1 MTFEKI
7 ASRACLEEFSLS
19 AVLPQTFV
27 FNQFPMQQ
35 TKQQKEALIAE
46 VAEKI
51 KGSKALV
58 FANFKGVTVKNVT
71 LIRQELRKSGSSWQV
86 LKKTL
91 LNLALKDA
99 GVEVDARTLEGQV
112 GVAFSQDEVA
122 AAKVIADFQKANKDV
137 TFSIEG
143 GALGKKALSVAEVKA
158 LAKLPSQDELRAKLV
173 GTLQA
178 PIASFVRVLGG
189 NLSGLVQVLKAIEEK
204 KA

>member
-1 MTFEKI
+1 
-7 ASRACLEEFSLS
+7 
-19 AVLPQTFV
+19 
-27 FNQFPMQQ
+27 MQQ
-35 TKQQKEALIAE
+35 TKQQKEALVAE
-46 VAEKI
+46 VADKI

-58 FANFKGVTVKNVT
+58 FANFKGVSVKNIT
-71 LIRQELRKSGSSWQV
+71 AIRRELRKSGSSWQV

-91 LNLALKDA
+91 LNIALKNA
-99 GVEVDARTLEGQV
+99 GVEVDARALDGQV

-137 TFSIEG
+137 TLTIEG
-143 GALGKKALSVAEVKA
+143 GALGAKSLTANEVKA
-158 LAKLPSQDELRAKLV
+158 LAKLPSQDELRAQLV

-178 PIASFVRVLGG
+178 PIAGFVRTLSA

>member
-1 MTFEKI
+1 
-7 ASRACLEEFSLS
+7 
-19 AVLPQTFV
+19 
-27 FNQFPMQQ
+27 MQQ
-35 TKQQKEALIAE
+35 TKQQKEALVSE
-46 VAEKI
+46 VADKI

-58 FANFKGVTVKNVT
+58 FANFKGVSVKDIT
-71 LIRQELRKSGSSWQV
+71 AIRRELRKSGSSWQV

-91 LNLALKDA
+91 LNIALKDA
-99 GVEVDARTLEGQV
+99 GVEVDARALDGQV

-137 TFSIEG
+137 TLTIEG
-143 GALGKKALSVAEVKA
+143 GALGAKSLSANEVKA

-178 PIASFVRVLGG
+178 PIAGFVRTLSA

>member
-1 MTFEKI
+1 
-7 ASRACLEEFSLS
+7 
-19 AVLPQTFV
+19 
-27 FNQFPMQQ
+27 MQQ
-35 TKQQKEALIAE
+35 TKQQKETLVAE
-46 VAEKI
+46 VAAKI
-51 KGSKALV
+51 KNSKALV
-58 FANFKGVTVKNVT
+58 FANFKGVTVKDVT
-71 LIRQELRKSGSSWQV
+71 TIRKELRKSGSSWQV

-91 LNLALKDA
+91 LNIALKDA
-99 GVEVDARTLEGQV
+99 GVEVDARALEGQV
-112 GVAFSQDEVA
+112 GVAFSHDEVA

-137 TFSIEG
+137 TLSIEG
-143 GALGKKALSVAEVKA
+143 GALGNKSLTANEVKA

>member
-1 MTFEKI
+1 
-7 ASRACLEEFSLS
+7 
-19 AVLPQTFV
+19 
-27 FNQFPMQQ
+27 MQQ
-35 TKQQKEALIAE
+35 TKQQKEALVTE
-46 VAEKI
+46 VADKI

-58 FANFKGVTVKNVT
+58 FANFKGVSVKNIT
-71 LIRQELRKSGSSWQV
+71 AIRRELRKSGSSWQV

-91 LNLALKDA
+91 LNIALKNA
-99 GVEVDARTLEGQV
+99 GVEVDARALDGQV

-137 TFSIEG
+137 TLTIEG
-143 GALGKKALSVAEVKA
+143 GALGAKSLTANEVKA
-158 LAKLPSQDELRAKLV
+158 LAKLPSQDELRAQLV

-178 PIASFVRVLGG
+178 PIAGFVRTLSA

>member
-1 MTFEKI
+1 
-7 ASRACLEEFSLS
+7 
-19 AVLPQTFV
+19 
-27 FNQFPMQQ
+27 MQQ

-99 GVEVDARTLEGQV
+99 GVEVDARALDGQV
-112 GVAFSQDEVA
+112 GVAFSHDEVA

-158 LAKLPSQDELRAKLV
+158 LAKLPSQDELRAQLV

-189 NLSGLVQVLKAIEEK
+189 NLSGLVQVLKAIEGK
-204 KA
+204 KS

>member
-1 MTFEKI
+1 
-7 ASRACLEEFSLS
+7 
-19 AVLPQTFV
+19 
-27 FNQFPMQQ
+27 MQQ
-35 TKQQKEALIAE
+35 TKQEKEALVAS

-58 FANFKGVTVKNVT
+58 FANFKGVTVKDIT
-71 LIRQELRKSGSSWQV
+71 TIRKELRKSGSSWQV

-91 LNLALKDA
+91 LNLALKAA
-99 GVEVDARTLEGQV
+99 GVEVNSRELEGQI
-112 GVAFSQDEVA
+112 GIAFSHDEVA
-122 AAKVIADFQKANKDV
+122 AAKVIATFQKANKDV
-137 TFSIEG
+137 SLSIEG
-143 GALGKKALSVAEVKA
+143 GALGAKALTAQEVKA
-158 LAKLPSQDELRAKLV
+158 LAKLPSQDELRAQLV